1 MKVFIVY
8 AHPEPTSFC
17 AALKDGAVSRL
28 SELGHEVAVTDL
40 YAEGFNPVAG
50 RHDFLSV
57 HDPRRFHYQ
66 NEQLHAARGGGF
78 SAEIR
83 RDQERLLRCD
93 LLMFVFPL
101 WWSNMP
107 AILKGWVDRVLAFG
121 AVYLDGLR
129 FEKGMLRGKL
139 GLACV
144 TTGGTT
150 ERFSPGGVYGPIEQ
164 ILKPVNR
171 GVFEYLGL
179 EALPPFTAYAAPR
192 VDDVTRAAYL
202 KTWTSRLEAI
212 AAASADPARVKD
224 GLGANS

>member
-1 MKVFIVY
+1 MNVFIVY

-17 AALKDGAVSRL
+17 AALKDTAVATLARR
-28 SELGHEVAVTDL
+28 GHEVVVSDL

-50 RHDFLSV
+50 RHDFLSPY
-57 HDPRRFHYQ
+57 DPRRFHYQ

-78 SAEIR
+78 SPELR
-83 RDQERLLRCD
+83 REQERLLRCD

-121 AVYLDGLR
+121 VVYLDGLR

-164 ILKPVNR
+164 ILRPVNR
-171 GVFEYLGL
+171 GVFEYLGM

-192 VDDVTRAAYL
+192 VDADARAAYL
-202 KTWTSRLEAI
+202 RAWAARLDALPASAGELTGVP
-212 AAASADPARVKD
+212 AAS
-224 GLGANS
+224 S